1 MLGFEM
7 DTLALWCIGD
17 SKAELRQA
25 SVGEGVLVENV
36 YSGISRGTERL
47 VFEGQVPKSEFER
60 MRCFGQQG
68 DFSFPIKFGYCS
80 VVKVLE
86 GELAGKHAFTLYPH
100 QQKFRTTTEKL
111 HLLPD
116 EVPAERAVLA
126 ANMETALNVTWD
138 SQVSAGDKVVVIGAG
153 VLGLLVGFLL
163 AKMPATDVTVIDKNK
178 NRASLAKKLQLKFAD
193 TENSPNDCDVVI
205 NTSASSAGLSQA
217 IEIAGNQ
224 AKIIEASWYGTE
236 EVSLPLGG
244 AFHSRRLS
252 LISSQ
257 VGQIPE
263 NKIARWDYQRRMSTA
278 LGLLNDP
285 VLDVLISG
293 ESKFENLDQQY
304 SEILHNPETL
314 CHRVRY

>member
-1 MLGFEM
+1 M

-47 VFEGQVPKSEFER
+47 VFEGQIPKSEFER

-68 DFSFPIKFGYCS
+68 DFSFPVKFGYCS
-80 VVKVLE
+80 VVRVLE

-100 QQKFRTTTEKL
+100 QQKFRTATEKL
-111 HLLPD
+111 HLLP
-116 EVPAERAVLA
+116 EGLPAERAVLA
-126 ANMETALNVTWD
+126 ANMETALNVAWD
-138 SQVSAGDKVVVIGAG
+138 SEASAGDRVVVIGAG
-153 VLGLLVGFLL
+153 VLGLLVGYLL
-163 AKMPATDVTVIDKNK
+163 NKMPATDVTVIDKNK
-178 NRASLAKKLQLKFAD
+178 NRAALAKKLQLKFAEP
-193 TENSPNDCDVVI
+193 ENSPNDCDLVI
-205 NTSASSAGLSQA
+205 NTSASSEGLGQA

-224 AKIIEASWYGTE
+224 AKIIEASWHGTK
-236 EVSLPLGG
+236 EVSLQLGE

-263 NKIARWDYQRRMSTA
+263 SKRARWDYRRRMSVA
-278 LGLLNDP
+278 LGLLEDP
-285 VLDVLISG
+285 LLDVLISG
-293 ESKFENLDQQY
+293 ESEFENLAHQY

>member
-1 MLGFEM
+1 M

-47 VFEGQVPKSEFER
+47 VFEGQVPQSEFER

-68 DFSFPIKFGYCS
+68 DFSFPVKFGYCS
-80 VVKVLE
+80 VVKVLQ

-100 QQKFRTTTEKL
+100 QQKFRIAAERL

-116 EVPAERAVLA
+116 ELPPNRAVLA

-138 SQVSAGDKVVVIGAG
+138 SQVSAGDRVAVVGAG
-153 VLGLLVGFLL
+153 VLGSLVAYLL
-163 AKMPATDVTVIDKNK
+163 AKIPATDITLIDKNK
-178 NRASLAKKLQLKFAD
+178 NRSELAQKLGLKFAEPE
-193 TENSPNDCDVVI
+193 TSSISCDVVI

-217 IEIAGNQ
+217 IEMAGNQ

-263 NKIARWDYQRRMSTA
+263 GKRARWDYRRRMSAA
-278 LGLLNDP
+278 LSLLEDP
-285 VLDVLISG
+285 LLDVLISG
-293 ESKFENLDQQY
+293 ESAFENLDQEY

>member
-1 MLGFEM
+1 M
-7 DTLALWCIGD
+7 
-17 SKAELRQA
+17 
-25 SVGEGVLVENV
+25 
-36 YSGISRGTERL
+36 
-47 VFEGQVPKSEFER
+47 
-60 MRCFGQQG
+60 
-68 DFSFPIKFGYCS
+68 
-80 VVKVLE
+80 
-86 GELAGKHAFTLYPH
+86 
-100 QQKFRTTTEKL
+100 
-111 HLLPD
+111 LPD

-126 ANMETALNVTWD
+126 ANMETALNITWD
-138 SQVSAGDKVVVIGAG
+138 SEVSAGDKVVVIGAG

-178 NRASLAKKLQLKFAD
+178 NRAALAKKLQLDFSD
-193 TENSPNDCDVVI
+193 PENSPNDCDVVI

-217 IEIAGNQ
+217 IEIAGKQ

-278 LGLLNDP
+278 LRLLDDP
-285 VLDVLISG
+285 LLDVLISG
-293 ESKFENLDQQY
+293 ESKFENLDQEY